1 MDGVAGVSTPVDNK
15 ACPGEGI
22 ALLLIDV
29 QEGLKEASWGKRNNP
44 DAEQTI
50 ARLLAGWRAAHLPV
64 IHVQHRSL
72 EPDSPLRRDQPGFR
86 FAAAAEPVAGEP
98 VFEKTVNSAFI
109 GTGLGMYLQEQ
120 GIGELVV
127 AGLTTDHCVSTTV
140 RMAGNLGFRVWLV
153 ADGTATFERMAPDG
167 SRLTAED
174 MHRAH
179 LESLDGEFCQVV
191 DADTALELAELLP
204 RDAVEAS
211 Q

>member
-1 MDGVAGVSTPVDNK
+1 MSTPGKRN
-15 ACPGEGI
+15 AGPGEVA

-29 QEGLKEASWGKRNNP
+29 QQGLKEVSWGKRNNP

-50 ARLLAGWRAAHLPV
+50 ARLLAGWRAARRPV

-72 EPDSPLRRDQPGFR
+72 EPDSPLRGDRPGFR
-86 FAAAAEPVAGEP
+86 FAAVAEPVAGEP
-98 VFEKTVNSAFI
+98 VFEKTVNSGFI
-109 GTGLGMYLQEQ
+109 GTGLEAYLAEQ

-153 ADGTATFERMAPDG
+153 ADGTATFERTAPDG
-167 SRLTAED
+167 SRLSAED

-179 LESLDGEFCQVV
+179 LASLDGEFCQVV
-191 DADTALELAELLP
+191 NADTALECAEP
-204 RDAVEAS
+204 PPKDAVEAS

>member
-1 MDGVAGVSTPVDNK
+1 MSAPGKIKDGPGAG
-15 ACPGEGI
+15 A

-29 QEGLKEASWGKRNNP
+29 QQGLKEASWGKRNNP

-50 ARLLAGWRAAHLPV
+50 ARLLAGWRAGGRPV

-72 EPDSPLRRDQPGFR
+72 EPDSPLRGDRPGFR
-86 FAAAAEPVAGEP
+86 FAAVAEPDAGEP

-109 GTGLGMYLQEQ
+109 GTGLEPYLADQ

-153 ADGTATFERMAPDG
+153 ADGTATFERTAPDG
-167 SRLTAED
+167 SRLSAED

-179 LESLDGEFCQVV
+179 LASLDGEFCQVV
-191 DADTALELAELLP
+191 NADTALEVAEPLP
-204 RDAVEAS
+204 RDAVESS

>member
-1 MDGVAGVSTPVDNK
+1 MSTLGKGNAG
-15 ACPGEGI
+15 PGEGA

-29 QEGLKEASWGKRNNP
+29 QQGLKEVSWGKRNNL

-50 ARLLAGWRAAHLPV
+50 ARLLAGWRAARRPI
-64 IHVQHRSL
+64 IHVQHRSV
-72 EPDSPLRRDQPGFR
+72 EPDSPLRGDQPGFR
-86 FAAAAEPVAGEP
+86 FAAAAEPDAGEP

-109 GTGLGMYLQEQ
+109 GTGLEEYLEEQ
-120 GIGELVV
+120 GIRELVV

-153 ADGTATFERMAPDG
+153 ADGTATFERTAPDG
-167 SRLTAED
+167 TRLSAED

-179 LESLDGEFCQVV
+179 LASLDGEFCQVV
-191 DADTALELAELLP
+191 NADTALERAEPLP

-211 Q
+211 R

>member
-1 MDGVAGVSTPVDNK
+1 MSTSGKGNAG
-15 ACPGEGI
+15 PGEGA

-29 QEGLKEASWGKRNNP
+29 QQGLKEASWGKRNNP

-50 ARLLAGWRAAHLPV
+50 ARLLAGWRASRRPI
-64 IHVQHRSL
+64 IHVQHRSV
-72 EPDSPLRRDQPGFR
+72 EPDSPLRGDQPGFC
-86 FAAAAEPVAGEP
+86 FAAAAEPDAGEP

-109 GTGLGMYLQEQ
+109 GTGLEGYLEEQ

-153 ADGTATFERMAPDG
+153 ADGTATFERTAPDG
-167 SRLTAED
+167 TRLSAED

-179 LESLDGEFCQVV
+179 LASLDREFCKVV
-191 DADTALELAELLP
+191 NADTALERAEPLP
-204 RDAVEAS
+204 RDTVEAS
-211 Q
+211 R